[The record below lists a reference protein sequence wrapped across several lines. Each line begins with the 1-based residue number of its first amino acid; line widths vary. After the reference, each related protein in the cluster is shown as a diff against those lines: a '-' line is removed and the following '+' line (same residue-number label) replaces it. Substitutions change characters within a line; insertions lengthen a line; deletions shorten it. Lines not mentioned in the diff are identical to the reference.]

1 MGLCVL
7 HGPGMGRRMGQGCG
21 DPGSGHRQGLK
32 TLHVC
37 RVYRDRGSLLT
48 MASSRSL
55 FASWGVL

>member
-7 HGPGMGRRMGQGCG
+7 HGPGMGRRVGQGCG

-37 RVYRDRGSLLT
+37 GVYLSPEQLAHDDFL
-48 MASSRSL
+48 
-55 FASWGVL
+55 